1 MDRNP
6 QGKLGKGVKRSAREK
21 VETFSKRAVKHVPV
35 FFFLLASP
43 NDFLSA
49 SGSDIRFKLLAMKNA
64 RFSC

>member
-35 FFFLLASP
+35 FFFSASP

>member
-35 FFFLLASP
+35 FFFLASP